1 MQKTPNAEPS
11 SFTGGELG
19 RDLTTYPLGGA
30 YAMRGGMDAQEAFE
44 ALTITAAQSIGM
56 EKRIGSLEEGK
67 DADVVILS
75 GDPLDY
81 RSFVE
86 KTFVNGKLLYDKSNI
101 TFFRDIKPI
110 TPTPTKVGLTVS
122 Y

>member
-1 MQKTPNAEPS
+1 
-11 SFTGGELG
+11 
-19 RDLTTYPLGGA
+19 
-30 YAMRGGMDAQEAFE
+30 MRGGMDAQEAFE

-110 TPTPTKVGLTVS
+110 TPTPD
-122 Y
+122 